1 MITRI
6 QRVNIRYF
14 PEPDA
19 KAVTYTAMRKE
30 RKPKPNQQH
39 NKRPDPAAM
48 RQL

>member
-1 MITRI
+1 MNTRI
-6 QRVNIRYF
+6 QRVNIRYV

-30 RKPKPNQQH
+30 RKPMPNHQH
-39 NKRPDPAAM
+39 NTRPDPAAM